1 MVQEVDVKAR
11 RESVHKLRGN
21 GWRRESRMCDAK
33 TVRRAKTGY
42 VTVGGGA
49 GGGSVIETRSLEMQS
64 LEIQSLGTQSI
75 EMLVGTQTPGGG
87 GEKPKSGF
95 RNGVWH
101 RESS

>member
-1 MVQEVDVKAR
+1 M
-11 RESVHKLRGN
+11 
-21 GWRRESRMCDAK
+21 
-33 TVRRAKTGY
+33 
-42 VTVGGGA
+42 
-49 GGGSVIETRSLEMQS
+49 IETRSLEMQS
-64 LEIQSLGTQSI
+64 LEIQSLGTQSL